1 MILLVDK
8 LITTEVIT
16 IDSKINKQIAKNL
29 SLEGMIETKEQQN
42 KYLLLLNNKKEIT
55 NELIRKI
62 AFRNDY

>member
-1 MILLVDK
+1 MI
-8 LITTEVIT
+8 I

-29 SLEGMIETKEQQN
+29 SLEGMIETKEQQ
-42 KYLLLLNNKKEIT
+42 KQILVLNNKKEIT